1 MVSMAA
7 AGLSLLASASSAAKP
22 VPAGMKTRPGL
33 VQNWP
38 APIVNE
44 AASPAA
50 SWLDRWAS
58 AAAVMTTGFRLP
70 SSP

>member
-1 MVSMAA
+1 MAA
-7 AGLSLLASASSAAKP
+7 VGLSLLASASSAAKP
-22 VPAGMKTRPGL
+22 VPAGMNTRPGL

-38 APIVNE
+38 APMVKE
-44 AASPAA
+44 AARPAA
-50 SWLDRWAS
+50 SWPERSAS

>member
-1 MVSMAA
+1 MAA
-7 AGLSLLASASSAAKP
+7 VGLSLLASASSAAKP

-33 VQNWP
+33 VQNCP
-38 APIVNE
+38 APMVNE
-44 AASPAA
+44 AARPAA
-50 SWLDRWAS
+50 SWPERSAR